1 VARETIVDAFTSGAF
16 ASPSYIGKR
25 AKVLARDWSPEFSLA
40 LSLKDAQLN
49 VELQDE
55 VGMRLDVLRAI
66 ARAVKSA
73 VASGLG
79 EEDLYAIEKWFAA
92 SAAPPRGPSKRSR

>member
-1 VARETIVDAFTSGAF
+1 
-16 ASPSYIGKR
+16 
-25 AKVLARDWSPEFSLA
+25 
-40 LSLKDAQLN
+40 
-49 VELQDE
+49 

-79 EEDLYAIEKWFAA
+79 DEDLYAIEKWFAA
-92 SAAPPRGPSKRSR
+92 SSGRGRLGAANAARRRAPSKRSR